1 MRFWT
6 AYAFIALSVVA
17 KAYGSDGGHGGEHHA
32 PSLSSL
38 IAPTINVAIL
48 FAVLIYVTKDKLK
61 GYFVSKSEQVANTLD
76 RANIKSKEAQLML
89 DTQKR
94 KMANLETEVKNINQQ
109 TETDVLTYEKKL
121 SKEVED
127 KIGKLKVDAASKVQA
142 DKKAMMN
149 DLNAEL
155 LEQVI
160 AKTKSTIKNNKDFQ
174 GKVSSKMLQGLQ

>member
-32 PSLSSL
+32 PSITSL
-38 IAPTINVAIL
+38 IAPCINVVIL
-48 FAVLIYVTKDKLK
+48 FGVLIYVTKDKLK
-61 GYFVSKSEQVANTLD
+61 GYFVSKSEEVSNTLD
-76 RANIKSKEAQLML
+76 RASIKSKEAQLML

-94 KMANLETEVKNINQQ
+94 KMAALDSEIKNINQQ

-127 KIGKLKVDAASKVQA
+127 KIAKLKVDAASKVQA
-142 DKKAMMN
+142 DKKQMMN

-160 AKTKSTIKNNKDFQ
+160 AKTKSTIKGNKDFQ